1 MELHK
6 GTHSMNTIMK
16 YKFVI
21 VLLLSQ
27 FLSGQDFV
35 IKMAQL
41 TSGQSQPSSDS
52 FSLIA
57 STSSQTSEPS
67 QSDSFSVAQGIVSAV
82 QGVYSLP
89 PEVSAFLADTVQ
101 KDGMPIRVQGILVD
115 INGIASADLYLQM
128 GGDDEPVV
136 IPMTALNDSIFE
148 VSIEDS
154 LVTVRNF
161 RAFIRGE
168 DNKAYSSESDML
180 TPSVRFD
187 ETELSTAIA
196 NSRYPDGILPKH
208 WRIVS
213 FPGNLD
219 EPKIADPEIEGG
231 HVFYEWNLNDNSWV
245 VPDSIYMGQAYWFKH
260 LYSDALPFDPDSGTA
275 IPLEPFTI
283 TLKQGWNMV
292 GSPFAFPVQVTADPE
307 VVSAIY
313 FYGDS
318 TGTDGWEIQGYEM
331 DPWAGYAVHSDSE
344 GATLELLPFMDD
356 NVDDS
361 AARTVSF
368 GWRLNLVVNGK
379 KYFDR
384 TGRIGRDERASEGK
398 DGMDTPGLPS
408 LDGGLSLVMSI
419 NDNNDYT
426 FSSDIRSTEEQNGV
440 WDLRLTAD
448 GEPGPV
454 SISAE
459 FDGLIPDDLVTAL
472 VDIQT
477 RKIYNDVTSQ
487 TIVIDD
493 RLDLA
498 YDFKIAAGDP
508 AYVQA
513 TVLKILA
520 DIPAEFALSQN
531 YPNPFNPVTR
541 LNYTLPR
548 RSKVMI
554 QVYNILGQEVVTL
567 VNAEQHYGQH
577 TAMWNGLDRFGK
589 PAASGVYFT
598 ELRTR
603 SFRQA
608 KKMLLLK

>member
-35 IKMAQL
+35 IKMAQI

-115 INGIASADLYLQM
+115 INGIASADLHLQM

-356 NVDDS
+356 NADDS

>member
-1 MELHK
+1 
-6 GTHSMNTIMK
+6 MNTIMK

-356 NVDDS
+356 NADDS

>member
-1 MELHK
+1 
-6 GTHSMNTIMK
+6 MNTIMK

-35 IKMAQL
+35 IKMAQI

-82 QGVYSLP
+82 QGIYSLP

-115 INGIASADLYLQM
+115 INGIASADLHLQM

-148 VSIEDS
+148 VSIDTS

-219 EPKIADPEIEGG
+219 EPKIVDPEIEGG
-231 HVFYEWNLNDNSWV
+231 HVFYEWNLNDSSWV
-245 VPDSIYMGQAYWFKH
+245 VPDSIYLGQAYWFKH

-283 TLKQGWNMV
+283 TLKEGWNMV

-318 TGTDGWEIQGYEM
+318 TGTDGWEAQGYEM

-356 NVDDS
+356 DA
-361 AARTVSF
+361 AARTASS
-368 GWRLNLVVNGK
+368 GWRLNMAVNGK

-398 DGMDTPGLPS
+398 DGMDTPGLPF

-440 WDLRLTAD
+440 WNLRLTAD

-459 FDGLIPDDLVTAL
+459 FNGLIPGELVAAL

-477 RKIYNDVTSQ
+477 RKIYDDVTSQ

-498 YDFKIAAGDP
+498 YDLKIAAGDP

-577 TAMWNGLDRFGK
+577 TAVWNGLDRFGK

>member
-1 MELHK
+1 
-6 GTHSMNTIMK
+6 MNTIMK

-35 IKMAQL
+35 IKMAQI

-115 INGIASADLYLQM
+115 INGIASADLHLQM

-356 NVDDS
+356 NADDS

>member
-35 IKMAQL
+35 IKMAQI

-115 INGIASADLYLQM
+115 INGIASADLHLQM

-356 NVDDS
+356 NADDS

-577 TAMWNGLDRFGK
+577 TAVWNGLDRFGK

>member
-52 FSLIA
+52 FNLIA

-115 INGIASADLYLQM
+115 INGIASADLHLQM

-356 NVDDS
+356 NADDS